1 MQISQALKDLESLAK
16 AQAEEFESSI
26 IETHKQSAKEIGESL
41 KSSLKS
47 EIDSISGNLEPRF
60 QEIISNQNKN
70 KRRISVLTATTALI
84 IGIVSGYQIRSYAVE
99 PQIKKARSDTIKELQ
114 VILNEQT
121 KEMEAMRVW
130 TIPQA
135 WRHSETEADGRMQY
149 YISVPRSKEI
159 IKRDDKYYIPMRME

>member
-1 MQISQALKDLESLAK
+1 MQISQVLKDLESSAK

-41 KSSLKS
+41 KSLLKS

-60 QEIISNQNKN
+60 QKIISTQSKN
-70 KRRISVLTATTALI
+70 KRWISALTATIALI
-84 IGIVSGYQIRSYAVE
+84 IGIAAGYQMRSYALE

-114 VILNEQT
+114 VILDEQT
-121 KEMEAMRVW
+121 KKMEAMGVW

-135 WRHSETEADGRMQY
+135 WRHSEPEADGRMRYYILIPQGEEIIRKNNQY
-149 YISVPRSKEI
+149 YIR
-159 IKRDDKYYIPMRME
+159 MRTE